1 MLNLM
6 IFFFMEGVVEIA
18 RSQTEENYIFIFLKE
33 KKIQSLKFFFWESLL
48 RNSNRIETFG
58 EKVMLRTASRMDRK
72 GIVLLSKCILSSEKD
87 LG

>member
-33 KKIQSLKFFFWESLL
+33 KKNTIFKVFFLGEFTSKFEQ
-48 RNSNRIETFG
+48 G
-58 EKVMLRTASRMDRK
+58 
-72 GIVLLSKCILSSEKD
+72 
-87 LG
+87 